1 MKSLIKS
8 VTLTVIV
15 LGIFLRFPTSAQ
27 AKRTL
32 PALKSAPAVK
42 SNSSNVTVKVK
53 FRSDRKGVILNF
65 GNLTTAAGVSYD
77 LVYDTRGTTQNAGG
91 AVKISSATANTEVIF
106 GTCSSGVCRYDTEI
120 SNAKL
125 QVLITLKNGR
135 KIVKP
140 FRLKV

>member
-1 MKSLIKS
+1 MTRLI
-8 VTLTVIV
+8 LAITVI
-15 LGIFLRFPTSAQ
+15 LTLFLSLPAPAE
-27 AKRTL
+27 AKRKL
-32 PALKSAPAVK
+32 PSPKTAVSTKSTA
-42 SNSSNVTVKVK
+42 SGVTVKVK

-65 GNLTTAAGVSYD
+65 SNLSAASGVSYD

-91 AVKISSATANTEVIF
+91 AVKISSDTANAEVIF
-106 GTCSSGVCRYDTEI
+106 GTCSGGVCRYDTGI

-125 QVLITLKNGR
+125 QVFITLKNGR